1 MQASRSIKT
10 SAIADGGLIDGHLD
24 GKFDT
29 AFDNPAR
36 VLMGLN
42 TEDLAS
48 IRENLTPTDGAIKL
62 SKSYKSMDEFIEDF
76 PRKTSSKKES
86 KSREY

>member
-10 SAIADGGLIDGHLD
+10 SAIVDGDLINGHLD

-36 VLMGLN
+36 VLAGLDM
-42 TEDLAS
+42 EDLAS
-48 IRENLTPTDGAIKL
+48 IRENLTLADGTINL
-62 SKSYKSMDEFIEDF
+62 SKNDKSMDEFIEDF
-76 PRKTSSKKES
+76 PRKPSSKKES
-86 KSREY
+86 KSRED